1 MKTIRMIAASAALLA
16 VASCGDARAGAAA
29 TDTGIEQQNPEGVTV
44 QKVDT
49 LTLVTLKG
57 NEGEKRM
64 PNKLFYGQADSA
76 KVERLSPE
84 GSVPS
89 SISCFVVCT
98 QGKNILFDTG
108 NGAARGGKML
118 ERLKAAG
125 IEPEEIDLVMLTHF
139 HGDHI
144 GELVAADSA
153 VFPRA
158 QVYAPEEEYAAWSAM
173 EGEGAEMAMQALAAY
188 EGRLHRFLY
197 TDELPLGVKALAAPG
212 HTPGHTVYQIGRIF
226 VAGDLIHGF
235 DLQIQDL
242 DIGDTLV
249 DRVGRHGF
257 DLQIQDLDICPSYD
271 SDPKQAAET
280 RKRYIDYIRQ
290 NELTTAGMH
299 FPGNGVKDRL

>member
-49 LTLVTLKG
+49 LTLVTLKD

-89 SISCFVVCT
+89 SISCFEVRT

-144 GELVAADSA
+144 GGLVDADSA

-242 DIGDTLV
+242 DIV
-249 DRVGRHGF
+249 RV
-257 DLQIQDLDICPSYD
+257 
-271 SDPKQAAET
+271 
-280 RKRYIDYIRQ
+280 
-290 NELTTAGMH
+290 TTAIRSKRPRPESGTSTT
-299 FPGNGVKDRL
+299 

>member
-49 LTLVTLKG
+49 LTLVTLKD

-89 SISCFVVCT
+89 SISCFVVRT

-144 GELVAADSA
+144 GGLVAADSA

-188 EGRLHRFLY
+188 EWRLHRFLY

-242 DIGDTLV
+242 DI
-249 DRVGRHGF
+249 
-257 DLQIQDLDICPSYD
+257 CPSYD
-271 SDPKQAAET
+271 SDSKQAAET

>member
-16 VASCGDARAGAAA
+16 VASCGDARTGAAA

-44 QKVDT
+44 QKVDM
-49 LTLVTLKG
+49 LTLVTLKD

-76 KVERLSPE
+76 KVERLSSE

-89 SISCFVVCT
+89 SISCFVVRT

-108 NGAARGGKML
+108 NGAARGDKML

-144 GELVAADSA
+144 GGLVDADSA

-158 QVYAPEEEYAAWSAM
+158 QVYAPEVGYAAWSAM
-173 EGEGAEMAMQALAAY
+173 EGEGAEMAMQ
-188 EGRLHRFLY
+188 
-197 TDELPLGVKALAAPG
+197 ALAAPG

-226 VAGDLIHGF
+226 VAGDLI
-235 DLQIQDL
+235 
-242 DIGDTLV
+242 
-249 DRVGRHGF
+249 HGF

>member
-49 LTLVTLKG
+49 LTLVTLKD

-89 SISCFVVCT
+89 SISCFVVRT

-144 GELVAADSA
+144 GGLVAGDSA

-197 TDELPLGVKALAAPG
+197 TDAP
-212 HTPGHTVYQIGRIF
+212 RF
-226 VAGDLIHGF
+226 
-235 DLQIQDL
+235 
-242 DIGDTLV
+242 
-249 DRVGRHGF
+249 
-257 DLQIQDLDICPSYD
+257 
-271 SDPKQAAET
+271 
-280 RKRYIDYIRQ
+280 
-290 NELTTAGMH
+290 
-299 FPGNGVKDRL
+299 